1 MVLHMV
7 PFLVSLSGGFLVQ
20 PQAWLSSSPQ
30 FWLGAGRR
38 PMVFHMVL
46 CCLAPHLVKSPL
58 SVSMFPL
65 LLFWL
70 GGLLRPMVFH
80 MVLCCLAPLPA
91 KRSLWVLLQLGNLV
105 FVVVGDGAFPT
116 WWSKGQCG
124 VVRWFAIFSRAMWR
138 LSVASRVVVQ
148 VGWLVGLPP
157 LRPCSPPCLPGLLH
171 ILLRL
176 RLLCF
181 GLHVFPPLQLRLG
194 LVVVLAVVVP
204 GVLLLAVVFFLLVP
218 VDLYWPL
225 CLSVSLS
232 LPLCRAIR
240 GSLGLLLYVYLSPT
254 DAHDVRQL
262 RKTMISRP
270 RRFSAIPRYR
280 LAEQCIRT
288 SRSRNSD
295 TFSWTRCELE

>member
-1 MVLHMV
+1 
-7 PFLVSLSGGFLVQ
+7 
-20 PQAWLSSSPQ
+20 
-30 FWLGAGRR
+30 
-38 PMVFHMVL
+38 
-46 CCLAPHLVKSPL
+46 
-58 SVSMFPL
+58 MFPL

-124 VVRWFAIFSRAMWR
+124 VVPWFAIFSRAMWR

-148 VGWLVGLPP
+148 VGWFVGLPP

-181 GLHVFPPLQLRLG
+181 GLHVFPPLQLCLG
-194 LVVVLAVVVP
+194 LVVVLAVVVLEFSLHGP
-204 GVLLLAVVFFLLVP
+204 GVSSALTCCRWCLVSP
-218 VDLYWPL
+218 AADGISHGRAWTLPSSS
-225 CLSVSLS
+225 SVSSPQSALS
-232 LPLCRAIR
+232 FSSSLSFSFLTFACLPPVSPRWRSGLPPPLGHWWRGDLPDMRRHVDHPQLWHKHIDTGLEPL
-240 GSLGLLLYVYLSPT
+240 GSLL
-254 DAHDVRQL
+254 DVRPL
-262 RKTMISRP
+262 ELLFDAGGGVGSI
-270 RRFSAIPRYR
+270 
-280 LAEQCIRT
+280 C
-288 SRSRNSD
+288 
-295 TFSWTRCELE
+295 RCHPADELPHMV